1 MKKCTSLQKQN
12 KNKTHLKKN
21 NPDFF
26 VSPDTTD
33 QVLRELLS
41 GERRKGRLNLDRK
54 IFGTTPMS

>member
-1 MKKCTSLQKQN
+1 MYKFA
-12 KNKTHLKKN
+12 KTKTKLIWKKN

-26 VSPDTTD
+26 VSRDTTD

-54 IFGTTPMS
+54 IFGTTPML